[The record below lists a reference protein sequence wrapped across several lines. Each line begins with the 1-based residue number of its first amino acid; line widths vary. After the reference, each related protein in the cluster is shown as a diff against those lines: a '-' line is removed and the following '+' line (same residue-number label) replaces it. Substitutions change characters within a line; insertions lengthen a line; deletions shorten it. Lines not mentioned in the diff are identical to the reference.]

1 MAGILDLP
9 EEILEQIFLLL
20 SLHQLFII
28 REARELLLPP
38 LWRAVARQRLH
49 QVEEGSMPW

>member
-1 MAGILDLP
+1 MP

-20 SLHQLFII
+20 SLHQLFTI

-38 LWRAVARQRLH
+38 LWRAVAKKRLD
-49 QVEEGSMPW
+49 QVQEGAML